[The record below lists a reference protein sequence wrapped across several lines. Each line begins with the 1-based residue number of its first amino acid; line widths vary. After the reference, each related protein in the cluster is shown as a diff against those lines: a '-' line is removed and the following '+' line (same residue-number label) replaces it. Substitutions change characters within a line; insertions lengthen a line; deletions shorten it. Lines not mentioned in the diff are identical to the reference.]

1 MAALIAQICFPL
13 NFGLGAWDLEPRMDA
28 TFAAAFCL
36 ALKKHTYMPNAS
48 DKETPLSI
56 FWHRRDLRVFD
67 NAGLFHAL
75 EGGLKVLPVFIFD
88 TDILSKLEN
97 KEDARVYFIYENLLK
112 LKQEYEKHQG
122 SLLIK
127 IGKPEE
133 VLLNLVNKYNVK
145 AVYTNNDYEPYAK
158 ERDKKVNAML
168 LSKGIVFRS
177 FKDHVVFEKD
187 EVLKADGKPYT
198 VFTPY
203 MRRWKERLDRDGL
216 TNFPSQLRMNSLL
229 TTEPF
234 VFPSI
239 DEIGFKPTQIR
250 FPSVHT
256 DLEII
261 RNYVNM
267 RDLPAVKGTSRLG
280 VHLRFGTMSI
290 REMVGIAMKN
300 SISWL
305 NELIWREFFQM
316 ILYHFP
322 HTVDKAFKPAYDKI
336 QWLNDEKHFEAW
348 CQGKTGF
355 PIVDAGMRELAETGF
370 MHNRV
375 RMIAGSFLVK
385 DLLIDW
391 RWGEA
396 WFAEKLLD
404 FEQAS
409 NVGNWQWVAGSG
421 CDAAPYFRVF
431 NPILQA
437 GKFDPAGEYVRRWVP
452 EIDTSAYP
460 SPIVDHAFA
469 KERAIM
475 AYKRALASN

>member
-1 MAALIAQICFPL
+1 MSNGF
-13 NFGLGAWDLEPRMDA
+13 
-28 TFAAAFCL
+28 
-36 ALKKHTYMPNAS
+36 
-48 DKETPLSI
+48 DKETPIAL

-67 NAGLFHAL
+67 NTGLFHAL
-75 EGGLKVLPVFIFD
+75 GSGLKVLPVFIFD

-97 KEDARVYFIYENLLK
+97 KQDARVHFIYENLLK
-112 LKQEYEKHQG
+112 LKGEYEKHQC

-133 VLLNLVNKYNVK
+133 VLLKLLDELNVK

-158 ERDKKVNAML
+158 ERDKKVDEIL
-168 LSKGIVFRS
+168 RSKGIEFRS
-177 FKDHVVFEKD
+177 FKDHVIFEKD

-203 MRRWKERLDRDGL
+203 MRRWKERIDHDRL
-216 TNFPSQLRMNSLL
+216 TNFPSQSRLNSLVTSEAL
-229 TTEPF
+229 T
-234 VFPSI
+234 FPTLE
-239 DEIGFKPTQIR
+239 EIGFKETHQQ
-250 FPSVHT
+250 FPSVLT

-261 RNYVNM
+261 RNYNKT
-267 RDLPAVKGTSRLG
+267 RDLPAIKGTTRLG
-280 VHLRFGTMSI
+280 VHLRFGTISI
-290 REMVGIAMKN
+290 REMVSIALK
-300 SISWL
+300 SSETWL
-305 NELIWREFFQM
+305 NELIWREFFKM
-316 ILYHFP
+316 ILFHFP
-322 HTVDKAFKPAYDKI
+322 HTVDKAFKPAYGQI
-336 QWLNDEKHFEAW
+336 EWLNYEKHFEAW

-355 PIVDAGMRELAETGF
+355 PIVDAGMRELTETGF

-391 RWGEA
+391 RCGEA

-404 FEQAS
+404 YEQAS

-437 GKFDPAGEYVRRWVP
+437 QKFDPSGKYIRRWVP
-452 EIDTSAYP
+452 ELGTPAYP
-460 SPIVDHAFA
+460 TPIVDHAIA
-469 KERAIM
+469 KERAIK
-475 AYKRALASN
+475 AYKKALANG